1 MSDSQLPDGATPSN
15 GKAGT
20 GYISGDDTW
29 TQFRNIYSI
38 LTGKMSEEGIEQY
51 RVARNIRNEAADCKR
66 CEDQRDY
73 LLQYSKL
80 NLLVQPFRRSRL
92 MYACTGPVIR
102 FLSDNIKQLG
112 GDLHSHN
119 IYCRR
124 CTNRKAGGFDPEYG
138 ILVCANEMRD
148 QGHLEDTIAHE
159 MVHAYDHLRFKV
171 NWTDNLRH
179 AACTEVRLG
188 F

>member
-1 MSDSQLPDGATPSN
+1 MSDPQSSGAAAPSN
-15 GKAGT
+15 GNKDT
-20 GYISGDDTW
+20 GFEPGDDTW
-29 TQFRNIYSI
+29 TQFRNMYSI
-38 LTGKMSEEGIEQY
+38 LTGKMSAEGIEQF
-51 RVARNIRNEAADCKR
+51 RVARDIRNEAADCKR
-66 CEDQRDY
+66 CDEQRDF
-73 LLQYSKL
+73 LLQYS
-80 NLLVQPFRRSRL
+80 
-92 MYACTGPVIR
+92 PVIR

-138 ILVCANEMRD
+138 ILICANEMKD
-148 QGHLEDTIAHE
+148 QGHLEDTMAHE

-179 AACTEVRLG
+179 AACTEVCLDC
-188 F
+188 FSPKNAWT